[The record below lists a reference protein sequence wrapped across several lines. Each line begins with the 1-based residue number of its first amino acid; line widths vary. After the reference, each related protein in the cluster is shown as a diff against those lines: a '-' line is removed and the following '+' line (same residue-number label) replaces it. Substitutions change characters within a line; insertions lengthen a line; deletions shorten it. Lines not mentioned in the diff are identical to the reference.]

1 MLKKINLKL
10 ILLVFASLTLINCA
24 GTGTKNYGSINYEA
38 PTDQAVVFVGR
49 VNRYIASAG
58 LVSIVLDGEEI
69 GKLGIGEMER
79 LNVSPGSHKIQT
91 KIGNILQVGVG
102 GDATAFVAKEGKKY
116 FFLVD
121 YDAGL
126 FSAKWKII
134 ETTESGF
141 QGSLN

>member
-1 MLKKINLKL
+1 MFKKLNYKL
-10 ILLVFASLTLINCA
+10 ILILLSFSVLVGCA

-38 PTDQAVVFVGR
+38 PSDQAVVFVGR
-49 VNRYIASAG
+49 VNRYMASAG
-58 LVSIVLDGEEI
+58 LVSIVLNGEEI

-79 LNVSPGSHKIQT
+79 LNVAPGSHKIQT

>member
-1 MLKKINLKL
+1 MSKYISTKV
-10 ILLVFASLTLINCA
+10 ILLVLFFSLLVGCA
-24 GTGTKNYGSINYEA
+24 GTGTKNYSSINYEA
-38 PTDQAVVFVGR
+38 PSDQSVVFVGR

-58 LVSIVLDGEEI
+58 LVSIVIDGEEI

-102 GDATAFVAKEGKKY
+102 GDATAFVAKPGKKY